1 MARAQR
7 SMPSQS
13 DALDLHG
20 RLLDNDPTAPSD
32 FAAAY
37 LDPLCA
43 WLQRRNPRIHPDDC
57 DTAAGDAIVAL
68 VKNPRSYK
76 PEKQTLEVY
85 LRMSAQADLKNL
97 LAKEV
102 KHRQG
107 RTNLES
113 VEKCKDAWK
122 FLGDSEDDPIQ
133 VAEHREAGAMRA
145 KVIKALVKAGSKDK
159 ADARVLELMHKGERE
174 TAAYAEVL
182 GITHLDKKEQ
192 AREVKRAKDRLT
204 KRMQRAGGDHAE

>member
-1 MARAQR
+1 
-7 SMPSQS
+7 MPSQS
-13 DALDLHG
+13 EALQLHA
-20 RLLDNDPTAPSD
+20 RLLNKDPTAPVDLASD
-32 FAAAY
+32 Y
-37 LDPLCA
+37 LVSLSA
-43 WLQRRNPRIHPDDC
+43 WLRRRNPRIHPDDC
-57 DTAAGDAIVAL
+57 DSAADDAIVAL

-76 PEKQTLEVY
+76 PERQTLEVY

-97 LAKEV
+97 LAKEA

-107 RTNLES
+107 RTDLES

-122 FLGDSEDDPIQ
+122 YLGDSEDDPIH
-133 VAEHREAGAMRA
+133 VAERREAGAMRA
-145 KVIKALVKAGSKDK
+145 KVVKALVKAGSKDK